1 MQTASPTSTAGWKAP
16 SAAGLPG
23 GGCRIE
29 PSGTIISTAS
39 KSPSFFGMVG
49 STIEA
54 SCAIA

>member
-16 SAAGLPG
+16 SATGFPG

-29 PSGTIISTAS
+29 PSGMIISTAS
-39 KSPSFFGMVG
+39 KSPSFLGMVG